1 MNRRLRARI
10 TRNAMISTRNPS
22 TVPPHTFASLETFV
36 RSRHHRGRRGRR
48 GPSSRS
54 PARVV
59 IHFIRTACTRA
70 RRSTWGGIHDE
81 SRPINT
87 TFRVFFL
94 PKRSKKKKSST
105 PARPT
110 AWGWGIHTRVMTHH
124 RERDTYKKSH
134 ARGPMQSRSRGKKNT
149 KHKTPTAGG
158 EVCVGDSMTGHES
171 SVTPPPPPRIPTPH
185 PSQTRPTRGDV
196 ASAVAS
202 SPHSTSPHSSTP
214 PLDESR
220 VSTPHHPPRARPAR
234 RPRRRRRRRRRP
246 RPRLV
251 VDT

>member
-59 IHFIRTACTRA
+59 MSFIVRTACTRA
-70 RRSTWGGIHDE
+70 RRSTWGGHTTSHDP
-81 SRPINT
+81 SIPLFVSFSSPNDQ
-87 TFRVFFL
+87 
-94 PKRSKKKKSST
+94 KKKKNST

-134 ARGPMQSRSRGKKNT
+134 ARGPMQSRSRGKKTQNT
-149 KHKTPTAGG
+149 KH
-158 EVCVGDSMTGHES
+158 
-171 SVTPPPPPRIPTPH
+171 
-185 PSQTRPTRGDV
+185 
-196 ASAVAS
+196 
-202 SPHSTSPHSSTP
+202 
-214 PLDESR
+214 
-220 VSTPHHPPRARPAR
+220 
-234 RPRRRRRRRRRP
+234 P
-246 RPRLV
+246 RPGVRCV
-251 VDT
+251 WGTR

>member
-94 PKRSKKKKSST
+94 PKRSKKKKVQHPRSKRT
-105 PARPT
+105 
-110 AWGWGIHTRVMTHH
+110 GYTRVMTHH

-134 ARGPMQSRSRGKKNT
+134 ARGPMNRDRAGKKNKNT
-149 KHKTPTAGG
+149 KH
-158 EVCVGDSMTGHES
+158 
-171 SVTPPPPPRIPTPH
+171 
-185 PSQTRPTRGDV
+185 
-196 ASAVAS
+196 
-202 SPHSTSPHSSTP
+202 
-214 PLDESR
+214 
-220 VSTPHHPPRARPAR
+220 
-234 RPRRRRRRRRRP
+234 P
-246 RPRLV
+246 RPGVRCVCGL
-251 VDT
+251 DDGS

>member
-1 MNRRLRARI
+1 MNESTSRLVTTHRARAPSSRPLSPFHRARRASRDRIDDRGTESTTEGLNRRLRARI

-36 RSRHHRGRRGRR
+36 RSRHHRVRRGRR

-94 PKRSKKKKSST
+94 PKRSKKKKVQHPRSKRT
-105 PARPT
+105 
-110 AWGWGIHTRVMTHH
+110 GYTRVMTHH

-134 ARGPMQSRSRGKKNT
+134 ARGPMQSRSRGKKKQ

-158 EVCVGDSMTGHES
+158 EVCVW
-171 SVTPPPPPRIPTPH
+171 
-185 PSQTRPTRGDV
+185 TR
-196 ASAVAS
+196 
-202 SPHSTSPHSSTP
+202 
-214 PLDESR
+214 
-220 VSTPHHPPRARPAR
+220 
-234 RPRRRRRRRRRP
+234 
-246 RPRLV
+246 
-251 VDT
+251 